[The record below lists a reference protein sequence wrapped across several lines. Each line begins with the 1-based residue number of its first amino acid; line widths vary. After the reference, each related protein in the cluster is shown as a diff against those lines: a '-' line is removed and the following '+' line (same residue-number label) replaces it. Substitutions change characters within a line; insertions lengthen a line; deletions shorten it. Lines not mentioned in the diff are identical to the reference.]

1 MEVGGCRVRM
11 RMTRQE
17 TGSICQGIIELLFFY
32 IDFLTILGYNIP
44 NIVRKG
50 GNYAKTRTYE
60 RGSG

>member
-1 MEVGGCRVRM
+1 MRM

-32 IDFLTILGYNIP
+32 IDFLTLLGYNIP
-44 NIVRKG
+44 NNVRKG
-50 GNYAKTRTYE
+50 ENYAKTRTYE